1 MLQNLPRRWLGAR
14 ILLASNKY
22 LLLCNLY
29 QTSTY
34 NHSIVLEL
42 KDFCFTIEKDG
53 EPINLVDRVNLK
65 VPTGHF
71 MAIVGPSGCGKTTL
85 LNAIAGLNHLSEG
98 SISWMGRDLEEDGD
112 LEPAELGYVPQ
123 FSIAYD
129 ALTVDESIEAV
140 TRLRVKTRDLD
151 DLDLRIDR
159 VLEETG
165 LTAIADRQV
174 KVLSG
179 GQKRR
184 LGLAMEL
191 VTDPKLLL
199 CDEVTSG
206 LDPRSERDIV
216 RRLHELS
223 RRDGRIVI
231 SVTHSLAHLEL
242 YDSVLVLHEGC
253 VAYHGP
259 PAGLTHYFSV
269 EDTESIYPRL
279 AKQSSEKWRKSWLK
293 HFPAFYS
300 KIIRNRLKL
309 IEEGK
314 LVIPEEPVELEP
326 ETAEEKAI
334 SDPVIED
341 VQLDETELLDAFEE
355 ELDKEE
361 GKKSSRNKRK
371 KSKIKA
377 APEKDEDEEK
387 SEDEDDLVME
397 EPEQVQTPG
406 FFSQFAT
413 LLSRRTKIFFR
424 DRGQV
429 YLQVAILLCFPCL
442 VALFGP
448 QGNVDLRQY
457 PDAIEMTSQSD
468 VKKLQSIGENRAKV
482 GGAVSGIIMFQVV
495 LLSLMGSNNA
505 AREIAGERKILEKE
519 KFGGVRPLAYLCSKI
534 AFLSCMI
541 IVQSVWMAIFVDK
554 FWHYPEAAGSG
565 GFFNHM
571 TFLILV
577 NAAMT
582 SICLGISAL
591 MKTSE
596 QASLL
601 SIYLVGFQLP
611 LSGAVLA
618 LPETVGM
625 ITRPFISAY
634 WAWGGSIESLD
645 NRYQAAVKT
654 VTETPL
660 EFSGTICL
668 YVLGIQIAFG
678 IIASY
683 IGIRRHQWEH

>member
-1 MLQNLPRRWLGAR
+1 
-14 ILLASNKY
+14 
-22 LLLCNLY
+22 
-29 QTSTY
+29 
-34 NHSIVLEL
+34 VLEL

-65 VPTGHF
+65 IPTGHF

-85 LNAIAGLNHLSEG
+85 LNAIAGLNQLSEG

-216 RRLHELS
+216 HRLHELS

-293 HFPAFYS
+293 HSPAFYS
-300 KIIRNRLKL
+300 KIIRNRLNL

-314 LVIPEEPVELEP
+314 LVIPEETVELEP

-334 SDPVIED
+334 SDPTIED
-341 VQLDETELLDAFEE
+341 IQLGETELLEAFED
-355 ELDKEE
+355 ELDKED
-361 GKKSSRNKRK
+361 GKKSHRNRRK

-377 APEKDEDEEK
+377 APEKDED
-387 SEDEDDLVME
+387 DLVME
-397 EPEQVQTPG
+397 ESEQVQTPG
-406 FFSQFAT
+406 FFSQFFT

-448 QGNVDLRQY
+448 QGNAPLLQY
-457 PDAIEMTSQSD
+457 PDAIEMTSQSA
-468 VKKLQSIGENRAKV
+468 VKEIQTISENRLKV

-534 AFLSCMI
+534 TFLSCMI
-541 IVQSVWMAIFVDK
+541 IVQSVWMAIFVDQ
-554 FWHYPEAAGSG
+554 FWQYPEVTGSG
-565 GFFNHM
+565 GFFNHI

-582 SICLGISAL
+582 SICLGISSL

-634 WAWGGSIESLD
+634 WAWGGSIDSLD

-660 EFSGTICL
+660 ESSGTICL